1 MGKALSTFGLVA
13 VLTGLLAAASFGL
26 ARNGYPFGSLGL
38 ARLEGLASSAT
49 FIPLA
54 AIYFLSAALL
64 MILPLR
70 AASFVLVNGADRL
83 FFAVIVLFATIVGLL
98 SVRAAFGEAQALW
111 ALWDWQLIFVAAVA
125 ATHLLLDEIRR
136 NVLLRT
142 LFLVLFVAASLA
154 CLFWTFKL

>member
-1 MGKALSTFGLVA
+1 MGKALTTFGLVA
-13 VLTGLLAAASFGL
+13 ILTGLLAAASFAL

-54 AIYFLSAALL
+54 AIYFLAAALL

-70 AASFVLVNGADRL
+70 AASFVLVNGAEKL
-83 FFAVIVLFATIVGLL
+83 FYAVTVLFATIVGLL
-98 SVRAAFGEAQALW
+98 CVRAAFGDMRALW
-111 ALWDWQLIFVAAVA
+111 ALWDWQFIFGAAVA

-136 NVLLRT
+136 NVLLRS
-142 LFLVLFVAASLA
+142 LFVILFVAASLA
-154 CLFWTFKL
+154 CLFWSFKL